1 MKSGRISGLIL
12 LTSILAACGGGSNDT
27 IIAPT
32 TYNFVIPAVGFQR
45 VWTRTAIDNASNT
58 INESYTDTVT
68 AATATSFT
76 RSIVDPSMTVPLTT
90 TTSVNG
96 TSYYIAPQLE
106 TLNNSGQKLSEQ
118 ILSGPIT
125 IDNSNLCTFTPNGGG
140 VTFPTTVGAT
150 WNMTYSKKCGTNGT
164 PQPFTNSGAVVGVE
178 SVTVPAGTFS
188 ALKILSTTTY
198 STSTGTNVIDNT
210 STWRDVNTGRVV
222 KTFDAYSYSGTLPAS
237 GYVTQETTVLQS
249 QK

>member
-1 MKSGRISGLIL
+1 M
-12 LTSILAACGGGSNDT
+12 AACGGGSNDT

-32 TYNFVIPAVGFQR
+32 TYKFVIPAVGLQR
-45 VWTRTAIDNASNT
+45 VWTRTTIDNASNT

-76 RSIVDPSMTVPLTT
+76 RSIVDPFTKVAIAF
-90 TTSVNG
+90 NG
-96 TSYYIAPQLE
+96 VSYGITPHLE
-106 TLNNSGQKLSEQ
+106 TLNSSGQELSEQ
-118 ILSGPIT
+118 SLDGTTTVGGSGI
-125 IDNSNLCTFTPNGGG
+125 CTFTPNGGG

-150 WNMTYSKKCGTNGT
+150 WNMTYSKKCGTNGI
-164 PQPFTNSGAVVGVE
+164 PQSFTNSGAVVGVE

-198 STSTGTNVIDNT
+198 TTSTGTNVIDNT
-210 STWRDVNTGRVV
+210 STWRDVNTGLVV